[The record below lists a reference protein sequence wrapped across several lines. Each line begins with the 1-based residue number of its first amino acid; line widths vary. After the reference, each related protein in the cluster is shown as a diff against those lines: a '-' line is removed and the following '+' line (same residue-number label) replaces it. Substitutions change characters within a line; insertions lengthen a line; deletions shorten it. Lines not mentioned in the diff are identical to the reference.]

1 MLKLL
6 ASKLK
11 IMKNTVTLEEI
22 LQLAQQLSPV
32 DKVRLIEEITPQIKR
47 ELAKGEAK
55 PRKSLR
61 GLWRGLDI
69 TADNITEMRQEVWHN
84 FPREDI

>member
-1 MLKLL
+1 
-6 ASKLK
+6 
-11 IMKNTVTLEEI
+11 MKNTVTLEEI
-22 LQLAQQLSPV
+22 LQLAKQLSPV
-32 DKVRLIEEITPQIKR
+32 DKVRLIEEMTPQIKR
-47 ELAKGEAK
+47 ELAKQEAE

-69 TADNITEMRQEVWHN
+69 TDNDMTEMRQEIWHD

>member
-1 MLKLL
+1 
-6 ASKLK
+6 
-11 IMKNTVTLEEI
+11 MKNTVTLEEI
-22 LQLAQQLSPV
+22 LQLAKQLSPV

-47 ELAKGEAK
+47 ELAKQEAK

-69 TADNITEMRQEVWHN
+69 TDNDMTEMRQEIWHD
-84 FPREDI
+84 FPHEDI